1 MAISLYDM
9 DWLNSIVRTRLM
21 FDHMADYLDY
31 TADDCCSLLDYSKHG
46 MFSTPID
53 GSTFV
58 IKVHDG
64 ADILILYAEHKVIS
78 IKDYVSIGEAFMKLR
93 AEINDN
99 RLLANYAASVCKGID
114 CLKSLPVNDDAA
126 RQTKAVMAASR
137 LAKRRH
143 GKFFNKL
150 EMNSNLPLTASPL
163 TTVYQ
168 PLRTNM
174 TTKTKQFTT
183 EQLHDALSLVSRTQS
198 QVSYLYMTG
207 SEIAALAAQYPKKDF
222 ACLVGDI
229 AIAITYENDDCAAIT
244 YGLGKSMLIHAD
256 NTVCDTVMSV
266 IHPLSTLSET
276 VTTVNYITSAIQCL
290 DANAPDSE
298 SE

>member
-1 MAISLYDM
+1 MTISLYDI

-58 IKVHDG
+58 IKVQDS
-64 ADILILYAEHKVIS
+64 ADILILYAEHKTIS
-78 IKDYVSIGEAFMKLR
+78 IKDDVSIGEAFMKLR

-99 RLLANYAASVCKGID
+99 RLLADYAASVCKGID
-114 CLKSLPVNDDAA
+114 SLKALPINDEAA
-126 RQTKAVMAASR
+126 RLTKAAMAASR
-137 LAKRRH
+137 ITKRRH

-163 TTVYQ
+163 TTIYQ
-168 PLRTNM
+168 PQQMSITTN
-174 TTKTKQFTT
+174 TKQFTS
-183 EQLHDALSLVSRTQS
+183 EQLHDALGRVSRSQS
-198 QVSYLYMTG
+198 LVSYLYMTG

-229 AIAITYENDDCAAIT
+229 AIAITYKNDNCAAIT

-266 IHPLSTLSET
+266 IHPLTTLSET
-276 VTTVNYITSAIQCL
+276 TTTVNYITTAIQCL

-298 SE
+298 PE